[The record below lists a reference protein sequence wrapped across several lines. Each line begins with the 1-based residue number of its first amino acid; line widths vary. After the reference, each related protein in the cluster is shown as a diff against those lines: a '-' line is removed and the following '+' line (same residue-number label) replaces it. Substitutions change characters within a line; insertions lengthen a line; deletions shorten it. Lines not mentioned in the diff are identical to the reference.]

1 MLSSYGCQVLTHLKE
16 TTGCGTRDDHFQ
28 ENGIHGRSVGR
39 AGREWVKT
47 AERLSSADWVEINAE
62 VKVRIGILTE
72 EGCTEGPA
80 GTAGEA
86 STAAGSSVDARAC
99 IEL

>member
-1 MLSSYGCQVLTHLKE
+1 MSGVDPSPKRPQVAVPGTI
-16 TTGCGTRDDHFQ
+16 TTKKTAFTEDLWG
-28 ENGIHGRSVGR
+28 GR
-39 AGREWVKT
+39 AREWVKT

-86 STAAGSSVDARAC
+86 STAAGSTVDARAC